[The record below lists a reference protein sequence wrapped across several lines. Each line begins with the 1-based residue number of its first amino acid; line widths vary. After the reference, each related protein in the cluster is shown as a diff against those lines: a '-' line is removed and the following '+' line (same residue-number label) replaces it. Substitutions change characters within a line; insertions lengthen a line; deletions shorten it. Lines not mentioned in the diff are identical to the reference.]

1 MKLTQSTQDHLEA
14 LTHGATDRLHG
25 IIQDRIRSAYELGKE
40 NAIAEIELLRTV
52 CHQAVWTAPEPLARR
67 LALVLQATDP
77 QHGEPDTAAA
87 IRTEIMAI
95 LDKYTPKDNQ
105 CATSPSTAAD
115 NNPSHTSP
123 PTPPSAPIADS

>member
-1 MKLTQSTQDHLEA
+1 MPTLSTQNALEA
-14 LTHGATDRLHG
+14 LTHGAADRIHG
-25 IIQDRIRSAYELGKE
+25 IIEARIQSAYYMGKE
-40 NAIAEIELLRTV
+40 DAVAVVELLRTV
-52 CHQAVWTAPEPLARR
+52 CHQAVWTAPEPLAQH
-67 LALVLQATDP
+67 LSYVLKITDP
-77 QHGEPDTAAA
+77 QHADQDTAAA

-115 NNPSHTSP
+115 NNPSPTSP